1 MRTINLSTSEND
13 KLNYERY
20 HYPCPIVQ
28 KRIHAVYLKSV
39 FCKSDTEIAQ
49 IVDSSRNMV
58 AIWVSIYQSGGLA
71 ALCKVGYGTNKSELD
86 QHSFSIM
93 ESFNGAPPVNVA
105 EALSRIE
112 ELTGVK
118 RGMTQVRTF
127 MRNQGLRYRQM
138 GHIPAK
144 ADVQKQRQW
153 MEETME
159 PVIAAAL
166 RNECHLFYVDA
177 AHFVLGAFI
186 CAVWSVA
193 RMFIKSAAGRNRIN
207 VLGAVHAVTK
217 ELTTLINTDY
227 INAGTIVDFLNQL
240 KDKYSDLPIF
250 IVLDNA
256 RYQHCDLVKKA
267 AESLGITLMFLPPYS
282 PNLNVIERLWKLA
295 KKKVLYAKYYDSPAK
310 FHTSVTNFFQTINQT
325 WQKDLN
331 SLLTLKFHFFDKE
344 NALIYPA

>member
-20 HYPCPIVQ
+20 HNPCPIVQ
-28 KRIHAVYLKSV
+28 KRLHAVYLKGHLS
-39 FCKSDTEIAQ
+39 KSDTEIAQ
-49 IVDSSRNMV
+49 IVDSNRNMV
-58 AIWVSIYQSGGLA
+58 ASWIGTYQSGGFE
-71 ALCKVGYGTNKSELD
+71 ALCKVRYGTNKSELCK
-86 QHSFSIM
+86 HSFSIM
-93 ESFNGAPPVNVA
+93 ESFTEAPPINVA

-112 ELTGVK
+112 KLTGVK
-118 RGMTQVRTF
+118 RGMTQVRMY
-127 MRNQGLRYRQM
+127 MRTQGLRYRQM

-144 ADVQKQRQW
+144 ADVQKQQQW
-153 MEETME
+153 MKETME

-166 RNECHLFYVDA
+166 KNECHLFYVDA

-186 CAVWSVA
+186 CAVWSLA

-217 ELTTLINTDY
+217 EITTLINTDY
-227 INAGTIVDFLNQL
+227 INANTIVDFLHQL
-240 KDKYSDLPIF
+240 KNKYNDLPIF

-282 PNLNVIERLWKLA
+282 PNLNIIERLWKLA
-295 KKKVLYAKYYDSPAK
+295 KKKVLYAKYYDSPTK
-310 FHTSVTNFFQTINQT
+310 FHSAITNFFQTINQT
-325 WQKDLN
+325 CPKDLN
-331 SLLTLKFHFFDKE
+331 SLLTLKFHFFEKE
-344 NALIYPA
+344 NALIYPV